1 MASGP
6 QRGGGESVRP
16 SLDARCFLRLVI
28 AILVATILL
37 FVLLLAVSPD
47 LLIVLAWQHADR
59 LPHPSSWGPPQ
70 VHEAILLVG
79 IAAWLVVVVLVAWFL
94 AKRL

>member
-1 MASGP
+1 M
-6 QRGGGESVRP
+6 RP
-16 SLDARCFLRLVI
+16 SLSARRFLGLVI
-28 AILVATILL
+28 AILVATVLL
-37 FVLLLAVSPD
+37 FVLLFAAAPD
-47 LLIVLAWQHADR
+47 LLIALAWQHADR

-79 IAAWLVVVVLVAWFL
+79 IAAWLVVFVLVAWFL